1 MSLRPTFDQ
10 QLVSYPWYQIRISSI
25 EFRINHLLICQLRP
39 RNPFNHCVPFMLK
52 VSYISYIWTKIRQHM
67 YFPLQCIHDYF
78 YSIYCIL
85 YAVLLNS
92 VILQPIAS
100 LECTQSKLLY
110 WHLANK
116 NEDTMTY
123 NDDPSFLSGSSPR
136 FVTDTIWSEN
146 IKSSTLLFIT
156 F

>member
-1 MSLRPTFDQ
+1 MRSIYLKS
-10 QLVSYPWYQIRISSI
+10 VISSI
-25 EFRINHLLICQLRP
+25 
-39 RNPFNHCVPFMLK
+39 
-52 VSYISYIWTKIRQHM
+52 WTRIRQHM

-78 YSIYCIL
+78 YSISTVFGWHKKRLKPNKNIKAKSFRPKLGIYCIL
-85 YAVLLNS
+85 YTVLLNS

-123 NDDPSFLSGSSPR
+123 NDDPSFLSGSSPG
-136 FVTDTIWSEN
+136 FVTRTIWSAN